1 MEKQKIGNLKLWQ
14 KYQKEKIKSRKDNI
28 RQKLVEIY
36 YPLVQKIS
44 YKMAEKLQWNLQ
56 PEELASFGL
65 DGLYIAIDR
74 FSLDRGVDFPTYAGR
89 RISGS
94 MLDNV
99 RKNDP
104 IPRSVRLNHSLI
116 EKKRQEME
124 STEGRKVTEYE
135 IIEKLGINQQE
146 YLKNTKKYSPRSF
159 VSLEGSDITDSN
171 KQENFKQDSLL
182 DLTDKS
188 SSSPDS
194 KLLRKEFINKLISK
208 NFSPLEQKIIYYYYY
223 ENLTMGEIGKKI
235 NTSESRISQIH
246 MDIIQR
252 LRNKIERNPDFF
264 GDNVEGMIKEC
275 NDYDPLF

>member
-1 MEKQKIGNLKLWQ
+1 MEKQKIGNLKLWK
-14 KYQKEKIKSRKDNI
+14 KYKKENIKSVKDKM
-28 RQKLVEIY
+28 RQDLVEIY
-36 YPLVQKIS
+36 YPFVQKIS

-104 IPRSVRLNHSLI
+104 IPRSVRLNSNLI
-116 EKKRQEME
+116 EKRRQEME

-135 IIEKLGINQQE
+135 VIEELGINQQE
-146 YLKNTKKYSPRSF
+146 YLINTKKYSPLSF
-159 VSLEGSDITDSN
+159 ISLEGSDISDSN
-171 KQENFKQDSLL
+171 KQEDFKKDSIL
-182 DLTDKS
+182 DLTDKNS
-188 SSSPDS
+188 IPPDS

-223 ENLTMGEIGKKI
+223 ENLTMGEIGVKL

-246 MDIIQR
+246 RDILQR
-252 LRNKIERNPDFF
+252 LKNKIERNPDFF

-275 NDYDPLF
+275 NDYDSLF